1 MALPAQF
8 VDMLRGFGP
17 AYSAPLLAALD
28 TAPSVS
34 VRANTLKGLQAKD
47 KADPVPWCE
56 AGFYLSSRPL
66 FAADPAWHQGL
77 YYVQDA
83 SSMVYDTVVR
93 TLVAR
98 YFADT
103 SSLRYLDACAAP
115 GGKSIAALEALPSDA
130 LLVANEY
137 DGHRANI
144 LLENLTKAGAPNVAV
159 SRGDA
164 CAYRRLPEA
173 FDIIAVDAPCSGEG
187 MFKKEPLSVSGW
199 SMENV
204 IYCARRQAE
213 ILENAARMLRGGGTL
228 VYSTCTF
235 SKEENEG
242 QIAAFLNR
250 HSEFEAVQTHALY
263 PHEVRGE
270 GHFAAVLKKKAG
282 ECGSAKQFAVQTN
295 KGAERAFADFAKD
308 FFAESKLPFLGTI
321 STLADGRMY
330 LIPEGIPDFGGIR
343 VLRAGIELGE
353 WDGKLFKPAH
363 ALAMCLSG
371 GKAAKFVSLGI
382 EQSETYLRGD
392 TVECALANGWCVV
405 GVEEFPLGMGKI
417 VNGRVKNHLPKG
429 LRKIK

>member
-1 MALPAQF
+1 MNLPELFLARMKEKLGESFPDFLSAYQNPP
-8 VDMLRGFGP
+8 VRGLRVNNLKIPREEFLRRFPYSLAPVPWEENGFYVQEEKLGAHP
-17 AYSAPLLAALD
+17 YHFAGLYYLQEPSAMCAAPLLGAAEGERVLD
-28 TAPSVS
+28 
-34 VRANTLKGLQAKD
+34 L
-47 KADPVPWCE
+47 
-56 AGFYLSSRPL
+56 
-66 FAADPAWHQGL
+66 
-77 YYVQDA
+77 
-83 SSMVYDTVVR
+83 
-93 TLVAR
+93 
-98 YFADT
+98 
-103 SSLRYLDACAAP
+103 CAAP
-115 GGKSIAALEALPSDA
+115 GGKTTRLAQDMKGRGI
-130 LLVANEY
+130 LVANEY
-137 DGHRANI
+137 DSVRARA
-144 LLENLTKAGAPNVAV
+144 LSQNVERLGVTNCAV
-159 SRGDA
+159 TNADSFRLA
-164 CAYRRLPEA
+164 ERFPAY
-173 FDIIAVDAPCSGEG
+173 FDKVLVDAPCSGEG

-235 SKEENEG
+235 SIEENEG

-308 FFAESKLPFLGTI
+308 FFAEGKLPFLGTI

-330 LIPEGIPDFGGIR
+330 LIPEGMPDFGGIR

-363 ALAMCLSG
+363 ALAMCLNG
-371 GKAAKFVSLGI
+371 GQAAKFVSLGI